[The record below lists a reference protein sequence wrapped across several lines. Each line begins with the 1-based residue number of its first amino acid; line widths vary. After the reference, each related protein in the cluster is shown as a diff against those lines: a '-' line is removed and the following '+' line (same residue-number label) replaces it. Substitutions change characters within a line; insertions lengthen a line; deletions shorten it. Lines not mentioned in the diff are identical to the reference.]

1 MTFRGSEVRSTG
13 LLTAAIIGPGN
24 IGTDLMYKLLR
35 RSRYLALG
43 LIAGIKAD
51 SKGLGL
57 AETEG
62 VATSA
67 DGIDAILARDDIDI
81 VFDATSAEAHREHAP
96 LLQGAGKI
104 AIDLTPAAI
113 GPYVVPVVN
122 LEEHLNARNI
132 NLITCGGQAT
142 IPLVRAISR
151 VVPTSYAEIVATI
164 ASKSA
169 GPGTRDSIDEF
180 TRTTAK
186 GIVDIG
192 GASEGKAI
200 ILLNP
205 AEPPMIMNN
214 TIYALVD
221 EMDEDGITKS
231 VKQMVEKV
239 RRYVP
244 GYRLKIPPTFDGK
257 RVTVMIE
264 VEGSGDYLP
273 AYSGNLDIE
282 TCAALAVGEQVAA
295 HLLGNRVPARPNHRD
310 STSGSEAET
319 V

>member
-1 MTFRGSEVRSTG
+1 M
-13 LLTAAIIGPGN
+13 
-24 IGTDLMYKLLR
+24 
-35 RSRYLALG
+35 
-43 LIAGIKAD
+43 
-51 SKGLGL
+51 
-57 AETEG
+57 
-62 VATSA
+62 
-67 DGIDAILARDDIDI
+67 
-81 VFDATSAEAHREHAP
+81 FDATSAEAHREHAP

-122 LEEHLNARNI
+122 LEEHLNACNT

-142 IPLVRAISR
+142 IPIIRAISD

-186 GIVDIG
+186 GIVGMG
-192 GASEGKAI
+192 GATEGKAI

-205 AEPPMIMNN
+205 AEPPMVMNN
-214 TIYALVD
+214 TIYALVE
-221 EMDEDGITKS
+221 EMDENGISNS
-231 VKQMVEKV
+231 VKEIIEKV

-273 AYSGNLDIE
+273 AYSGKLDIE
-282 TCAALAVGEQVAA
+282 TCAALAVGEQIAA
-295 HLLGNRVPARPNHRD
+295 HLLDGKVPPGPDHHG
-310 STSGSEAET
+310 STSGTEAEM

>member
-1 MTFRGSEVRSTG
+1 MNRPSREISSTDRV
-13 LLTAAIIGPGN
+13 TAAILGPGN
-24 IGTDLMYKLLR
+24 IGTDLMYKLIR
-35 RSRYLALG
+35 RSRYLNLG
-43 LIAGIKAD
+43 LVSGVQVD
-51 SKGLGL
+51 SKGLQL
-57 AETEG
+57 AEAEG
-62 VATSA
+62 VATST
-67 DGIDAILARDDIDI
+67 DGIDAVLSREEIDL
-81 VFDATSAEAHREHAP
+81 VFDATSAGAHRKHAA
-96 LLQGAGKI
+96 LLEEAGKI

-113 GPYVVPVVN
+113 GPHVIPVVN
-122 LEEHLNARNI
+122 LEEHLNSPNI

-142 IPLVRAISR
+142 IPIVRAISR
-151 VVPTSYAEIVATI
+151 VVATSYAEIVATI

-169 GPGTRDSIDEF
+169 GAGTRDSIDEF

-192 GASEGKAI
+192 GATEGKAI

-205 AEPPMIMNN
+205 ADPPMIMNN
-214 TIYALVD
+214 TIYALVEEGD
-221 EMDEDGITKS
+221 EEAITSS
-231 VKQMVEKV
+231 VMEMIEEV

-244 GYRLKIPPTFDGK
+244 GYRLKIPPTFDGR

-282 TCAALAVGEQVAA
+282 TCAALAVGERVAA
-295 HLLGNRVPARPNHRD
+295 HLLGSRSPRRSEAVGPSSA
-310 STSGSEAET
+310 SEAET